1 MEVLIITTYNRC
13 NTKIDNIEFK
23 MIRKEDNCWIKV
35 VPIKR
40 KSTSSS
46 LHIIINGKE
55 YNFDIY
61 DKNGIEAHR
70 IYFKGYKI
78 LPSFYL
84 IFGKKSFKVDCK
96 LNEIKILP
104 ITEVHEIKNYIEK
117 NCSINSINASCWAVA
132 VYYTSRPEKSPF
144 DEM

>member
-84 IFGKKSFKVDCK
+84 IFGKKKF
-96 LNEIKILP
+96 
-104 ITEVHEIKNYIEK
+104 
-117 NCSINSINASCWAVA
+117 
-132 VYYTSRPEKSPF
+132 
-144 DEM
+144 